1 MPIPQVPPF
10 LPDVLGTAADVR
22 DIVAQ
27 TPAGSGQVSYQS
39 GFPPITAVPLT
50 AGGIA
55 PQREDFNAINK
66 LLTQHIF
73 YQQSG
78 GRYPWQSSLNYIVGC
93 FVLGSN
99 GITYEARKSSGPDV
113 PDVGAKDPT
122 LAANIGYWRDTTIAP
137 GTVVGTVVAF
147 SGTFGGD
154 DNRFPIPP
162 NETTPNLNWVLC
174 DGIETNGIQVPDLR
188 NRMIMGAGATYTQGS
203 TGGAASAT
211 FTTGGTVG
219 ATTLA
224 TSQIPK
230 HNHTQSTQGLNRIG
244 DSSFHQMCWQQ
255 DSCEGYWA
263 SAVQAT
269 GGSGSHTHTFSGASG
284 TVATLPPYYSLA
296 YIMQIGG

>member
-22 DIVAQ
+22 DILAT

-39 GFPPITAVPLT
+39 GFPAITAVPLT

-93 FVLGSN
+93 YVLGSN
-99 GITYEARKSSGPDV
+99 GITYEAKKSSGPDV
-113 PDVGAKDPT
+113 PEVGAKDPT
-122 LAANIGYWRDTTIAP
+122 LAVNTAYWRDTTIAP

-154 DNRFPIPP
+154 DNRYPIPP
-162 NETTPNLNWVLC
+162 NETTPNTNWVLC
-174 DGIETNGIQVPDLR
+174 DGVETNGIQVPDLR
-188 NRMIMGAGATYTQGS
+188 NRMIMGAGSTYTQG
-203 TGGAASAT
+203 TVGGAASAT
-211 FTTGGTVG
+211 FTTGGSVG
-219 ATTLA
+219 STTLTIAQMPSHSHSQWGNKVYRYAYSNNPAIDGEGSATTG
-224 TSQIPK
+224 S
-230 HNHTQSTQGLNRIG
+230 
-244 DSSFHQMCWQQ
+244 
-255 DSCEGYWA
+255 
-263 SAVQAT
+263 T
-269 GGSGSHTHTFSGASG
+269 GGSNSHTHSFSGVSR
-284 TVATLPPYYSLA
+284 TVNTLPPYYSLA

>member
-22 DIVAQ
+22 DILAT

-39 GFPPITAVPLT
+39 GFPAITAVPLT

-93 FVLGSN
+93 YVLGSN
-99 GITYEARKSSGPDV
+99 GITYEAKKSSGPDV
-113 PDVGAKDPT
+113 PEVGAKDPT
-122 LAANIGYWRDTTIAP
+122 LTANTAYWRDTTIAP

-147 SGTFGGD
+147 SGTFGGGG
-154 DNRFPIPP
+154 NRYPIPP
-162 NETTPNLNWVLC
+162 NETTPNTNWVLC
-174 DGIETNGIQVPDLR
+174 DGVETNGIQVPDLR
-188 NRMIMGAGATYTQGS
+188 NRMIMGAGSTYTQG
-203 TGGAASAT
+203 TVGGAASAT
-211 FTTGGTVG
+211 FTTGGSVG
-219 ATTLA
+219 STTLTIAQMPSHCHHQGADTSDFHGGAGTSIGMSGSYSKQHDATT
-224 TSQIPK
+224 S
-230 HNHTQSTQGLNRIG
+230 
-244 DSSFHQMCWQQ
+244 
-255 DSCEGYWA
+255 Y
-263 SAVQAT
+263 T
-269 GGSGSHTHTFSGASG
+269 GGSNSHTHSFSSVSR
-284 TVATLPPYYSLA
+284 TVNTLPPYYSLA

>member
-22 DIVAQ
+22 DILAT

-39 GFPPITAVPLT
+39 GFPAITAVPLT

-99 GITYEARKSSGPDV
+99 GITYEAKKSSGPDV
-113 PDVGAKDPT
+113 PEVGAKDPT
-122 LAANIGYWRDTTIAP
+122 LAANTAYWRDTTIAP
-137 GTVVGTVVAF
+137 GTPVGAVIAF

-154 DNRFPIPP
+154 DNRYPIPP
-162 NETTPNLNWVLC
+162 NETTPNTNWVLC
-174 DGIETNGIQVPDLR
+174 DGIETNGITVPDLR
-188 NRMIMGAGATYTQGS
+188 GRMIIGTNSDYPRQSIG
-203 TGGAASAT
+203 
-211 FTTGGTVG
+211 GGTTHGHGFHVWVND
-219 ATTLA
+219 TTL
-224 TSQIPK
+224 SVNQMPS
-230 HNHTQSTQGLNRIG
+230 HFHTQSTQGENRIG
-244 DSSFHQMCWQQ
+244 STANIQQCWQVDACQ
-255 DSCEGYWA
+255 GYWG
-263 SAVQAT
+263 SSTYYT
-269 GGSGSHTHTFSGASG
+269 GGSQSHGHGSGGYVDSTNHM
-284 TVATLPPYYSLA
+284 PPYYSLA

>member
-22 DIVAQ
+22 DILAT

-39 GFPPITAVPLT
+39 GFPAITAVPLT

-93 FVLGSN
+93 YVLGSN
-99 GITYEARKSSGPDV
+99 GITYEAKKSSGPDV
-113 PDVGAKDPT
+113 PEVGAKDPT
-122 LAANIGYWRDTTIAP
+122 LAVNTAYWRDTTIAP

-154 DNRFPIPP
+154 DNRYPIPP
-162 NETTPNLNWVLC
+162 NETTPNTNWVLC
-174 DGIETNGIQVPDLR
+174 DGVETNGIQVPDLR
-188 NRMIMGAGATYTQGS
+188 NRMIMGAGSTYPQG
-203 TGGAASAT
+203 TVGGAASAS
-211 FTTGGTVG
+211 FTTGGSVG
-219 ATTLA
+219 GTTL
-224 TSQIPK
+224 TVKQMPS
-230 HNHTQSTQGLNRIG
+230 HSHTQSTQGRLSGG
-244 DSSFHQMCWQQ
+244 DTSVKQMCWQQ
-255 DSCEGYWA
+255 DSCDGYWGYRTA
-263 SAVQAT
+263 NT
-269 GGSGSHTHTFSGASG
+269 GGSTSHTHSFSGVSR
-284 TVATLPPYYSLA
+284 TVNTLPPYYSLA